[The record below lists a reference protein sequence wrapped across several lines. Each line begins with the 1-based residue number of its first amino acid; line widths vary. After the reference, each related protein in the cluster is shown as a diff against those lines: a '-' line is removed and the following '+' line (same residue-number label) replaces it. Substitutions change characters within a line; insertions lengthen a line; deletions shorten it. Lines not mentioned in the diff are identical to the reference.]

1 MSINGSTFVS
11 FEYNQTTYTLPYT
24 NISAYEMKPI
34 YAEDGYTLIRYEVN
48 VAGSALISDGTNT
61 YTDLVEKFRTGTGRV
76 DRVLVSVTTPEGTE
90 NLLNIAHPDTMRG
103 PTMSLS
109 VVEISGRRACVVN
122 FTISAALSSDG
133 NSVEP
138 TPYPIISH
146 RWTSSF
152 TLDAGGHIT
161 RTVSGV
167 LVVDLAATGTTA
179 SVALTGSK
187 ASVTGKAPW
196 ADLFR
201 RAVAP
206 IRPGAPGFWT
216 RQSQTFAYNE
226 AGNSLIYEIV
236 DSQARTAMPNGA
248 FTGTAEFTYER
259 NRQQLTW
266 ASLRFS
272 CELEGSVNGDVRHL
286 IWSAVVIAQSRII
299 FKHCKIMRLA
309 VTEQEMLKKAKV
321 RVEIDALAPA
331 IATDIAGVASLPV
344 PLAVYIGK
352 ILYVNRSTSC
362 PYSAD
367 PYGSYQ
373 GVAGVPHWFGNETSA
388 KNPVPQTIAIASC
401 IQVLVADCPLG
412 TPLVNVGV
420 PETQFNE
427 INTAIQA
434 GPFKTSQALVEFNGD
449 GQTTSVEQ
457 SKTTTNV
464 STQTRMHR
472 MQTLY
477 TEGADFVFQ
486 TGKASV
492 TLDET
497 TVVSRVNVP
506 PIRTFRPIPAGFVVI
521 NDDWKVNHGDVDP
534 AGQRT
539 FIGVYTRT
547 LRSYDGGGATSF
559 GYSTVAGR
567 RQWWPS
573 GQSPSVAAPLA
584 LGYDP
589 QNQIDASSVLSLGS
603 NAQAY
608 QLGTPQDYA

>member
-1 MSINGSTFVS
+1 MPTNGSTFVS
-11 FEYNQTTYTLPYT
+11 FTYGGTTYTLPYT
-24 NISAYEMKPI
+24 NISAYDMKPV

-48 VAGSALISDGTNT
+48 VAGSALISDNTNT
-61 YTDLVEKFRTGTGRV
+61 YTDLVSKFQSGTGRV
-76 DRVLVSVTTPEGTE
+76 DNVFVSVTTPEGTE
-90 NLLNIAHPDTMRG
+90 NLLNISHPDTMRG
-103 PTMSLS
+103 PTMSIS
-109 VVEISGRRACVVN
+109 VTEISGRRACVVN

-133 NSVEP
+133 NSQEP

-152 TLDAGGHIT
+152 ALDAGGHVT

-167 LVVDLAATGTTA
+167 LVVDLAATGNIA
-179 SVALTGSK
+179 SVALNGST

-206 IRPGAPGFWT
+206 LRPAPLFWT

-286 IWSAVVIAQSRII
+286 IWSAVCIAQSRII

-344 PLAVYIGK
+344 PLAAYIGK
-352 ILYVNRSTSC
+352 ILYVVRSTNC
-362 PYSAD
+362 PFSAD
-367 PYGSYQ
+367 PYGSYR
-373 GVAGVPHWFGNETSA
+373 GVAGVPHWFDNETSA
-388 KNPVPQTIAIASC
+388 KNPIPQTIAIASC
-401 IQVLVADCPLG
+401 IEVLSADCPLG
-412 TPLVNVGV
+412 TPTVNVGI
-420 PETQFNE
+420 PETMFDE
-427 INTAIQA
+427 INTVIQA
-434 GPFKTSQALVEFNGD
+434 GPFKTSQALAEFNEQ
-449 GQTTSVEQ
+449 GQSTSVEQ

-464 STQTRMHR
+464 NTQTRMHR
-472 MQTLY
+472 LQTLY
-477 TEGADFVFQ
+477 TEGSDFVFQ

-492 TLDET
+492 TLEET
-497 TVVSRVNVP
+497 TVVSRVNVA

-521 NDDWKVNHGDVDP
+521 NDDWKVNHGDIDP
-534 AGQRT
+534 SGQRT

-547 LRSYDGGGATSF
+547 LQSYDGGGATSF

-573 GQSPSVAAPLA
+573 GANPSVAAPLA
-584 LGYDP
+584 LGYNLDI
-589 QNQIDASSVLSLGS
+589 QNENNSVLALGS
-603 NAQAY
+603 SAQAY
-608 QLGTPQDYA
+608 QVGTAQDYA